1 MSILEAWA
9 YELPVVMTDY
19 CNLPE
24 GFSADAAIHIDTEVE
39 SMSAGMIK
47 MIECSDAELKGMG
60 VNGLNLVKEK
70 FTWPTIALRWVSFI
84 NGCASVVRR
93 VTSLNLFSER

>member
-24 GFSADAAIHIDTEVE
+24 GFSADAAIHIDTEVDE
-39 SMSAGMIK
+39 H
-47 MIECSDAELKGMG
+47 
-60 VNGLNLVKEK
+60 
-70 FTWPTIALRWVSFI
+70 
-84 NGCASVVRR
+84 VRR
-93 VTSLNLFSER
+93 HDQDDRVLGR

>member
-24 GFSADAAIHIDTEVE
+24 GFR
-39 SMSAGMIK
+39 
-47 MIECSDAELKGMG
+47 C
-60 VNGLNLVKEK
+60 
-70 FTWPTIALRWVSFI
+70 
-84 NGCASVVRR
+84 GCRHSH
-93 VTSLNLFSER
+93 